1 MQRICFIFTLGGL
14 VCTAQ
19 GIDDIAAEI
28 QVQDEMNEDDDDET
42 ENLPPRLPLPIGRL
56 NCSTT
61 RTVLAKLI
69 RFHCGNQ
76 LPNYGNPASMPCWW
90 PNHLIDWTQIK
101 NLSHK
106 YEGYLGNTYSNC
118 LRIAVIRGYAHYGLD
133 ANEYVEKGN
142 NSTSNGNNFNISNIS
157 QARSL
162 MDRKKNQTSLP
173 HSEEEIVI
181 EPAFYGN
188 EDSMDS
194 SVVQS
199 DEDGVIRVDG
209 VAVTAPVSVQSPTGG
224 FHTVAGLDPRLPT
237 EPLPPA
243 VANCRQIA
251 ATASRPMGALGAAA
265 STSVQSATAMQ
276 PTSEITIIK
285 QTLKNKPNFEHR
297 PPLVKTTYVNI
308 KGNHLRSIVKSVDSK
323 YANFPTKLLSKKN
336 WFPPKLNCQRAI
348 CQPGVAKSLKGC
360 KIILEQMSTLKSS
373 SNPLYFKNISHK
385 EQDGDDGIGVQKFI
399 YDDMLIHHKFTDFYV
414 QAGIGNK
421 ERIAVHRIML
431 ISHSS
436 KLKALLEDVPVETDS
451 SLVFCG
457 VDYDTLKHIVDAIYL
472 GQVIVSGKGYLKKLE
487 DALGTINPYGILCD
501 LKRKPRTFPAWK
513 ISDANLTFADV
524 SSSTNDPSD
533 DENIE
538 NDEDDEDFILEDA
551 HLLDYDSD
559 EDDVIETNN
568 SLIPPKER
576 AITDSYIDE
585 VRKQVFAKCAK
596 SVPDE
601 KETSNE
607 FEKQQNI
614 STSSAAIDV
623 LSDHSADMHNKEIS
637 PKPSKSKNDCTLKE
651 GTASNSFDE
660 ESDNVSKMEV
670 STQSNRP
677 TSARIMAKKLA
688 IVDIAHDIASESPS
702 NVKKTSSKPGVEL
715 KITVEDS
722 SIDEYSIPMID
733 DRIKT
738 RRGGVRIVEGSA
750 NKTNTK
756 ENSPEKKTL
765 GSCVSSNG
773 ITNQNGDE
781 ELGRGKRML
790 RKKQLNDEEC
800 SKTPSPKS
808 KNEQT
813 HSPGTRTLHSSKN
826 TAAENKLDVKTSA
839 SSNCDPQKSPN
850 VSLPHKYNSR
860 SKTFITEAKIHEDT
874 DKATMQNFLKKHSDN
889 SLTDT
894 KGKSKVN
901 TSTTPSQIERRTRGS
916 IRKQVEEIENISK
929 TETNSNK
936 PEVGKSIDKLQV
948 HSAKKDATRVQLE
961 KTKEFPGKKGN
972 EKWSLVST
980 KSELPVP
987 PIESSSRSPRKR
999 SAMPEPNILP
1009 SSIPASTTASSSS
1022 KRFKLLNAPQS
1033 AEKLKKANKPNFE
1046 EVNESLLNEKLQE
1059 GQISFVKF
1067 LMNLGFLLQEPPICN
1082 KCSSSNSAPMQLVKY
1097 TPDECNVAPGSNKI
1111 QATDGVAWVCPS
1123 CNVATSVRPGSI
1135 FARCSSSP
1143 GLPSSR
1149 GASDTTESL
1158 CWIMRL
1164 VLCWKDNTS
1173 LLSCQQATGADVD
1186 KIFLWY
1192 NICKE
1197 YYGVSGS

>member
-1 MQRICFIFTLGGL
+1 M
-14 VCTAQ
+14 
-19 GIDDIAAEI
+19 E
-28 QVQDEMNEDDDDET
+28 DELNEDEDDET

-142 NSTSNGNNFNISNIS
+142 NSTSSGNNFNLGKS
-157 QARSL
+157 QGSFTSL

-173 HSEEEIVI
+173 NSEEEIVI

-209 VAVTAPVSVQSPTGG
+209 AAVTAPVSVQSPTGG
-224 FHTVAGLDPRLPT
+224 FPTLAGLDPRLPT

-265 STSVQSATAMQ
+265 STSVQSTTSIQ
-276 PTSEITIIK
+276 PTSEITIIN
-285 QTLKNKPNFEHR
+285 QTLNNKTNCEPRHS
-297 PPLVKTTYVNI
+297 LVKTTYVNI
-308 KGNHLRSIVKSVDSK
+308 KGNHLRSIVKSDDSK

-360 KIILEQMSTLKSS
+360 KVILEKMSTLKSS
-373 SNPLYFKNISHK
+373 SDPLYFKNILHK
-385 EQDGDDGIGVQKFI
+385 EEDGDDGIGVQKFI

-414 QAGIGNK
+414 QAGIGKK
-421 ERIAVHRIML
+421 ERIPVHKIML
-431 ISHSS
+431 ITHSS
-436 KLKALLEDVPVETDS
+436 KLKALVQDVPVETDS

-457 VDYDTLKHIVDAIYL
+457 VDHDTLKHIVDAIYL
-472 GQVIVSGKGYLKKLE
+472 GQVVVSGKEYLKKLE

-533 DENIE
+533 DEHIE

-559 EDDVIETNN
+559 EDDAIETNN
-568 SLIPPKER
+568 SRIPPKER
-576 AITDSYIDE
+576 ILTESYIDE
-585 VRKQVFAKCAK
+585 IRKQVFAKCAK

-601 KETSNE
+601 NETSNK
-607 FEKQQNI
+607 FEKQENI
-614 STSSAAIDV
+614 STSLETSDV
-623 LSDHSADMHNKEIS
+623 LSDHSADMYNKEIS
-637 PKPSKSKNDCTLKE
+637 PKPTTLRNDGSLNE

-660 ESDNVSKMEV
+660 NFENLSKMEV
-670 STQSNRP
+670 STQSSRP
-677 TSARIMAKKLA
+677 TSARLLAKKQ
-688 IVDIAHDIASESPS
+688 AHVPTDDIASESTS
-702 NVKKTSSKPGVEL
+702 NVKKMASKPGVEL
-715 KITVEDS
+715 KIAVEDS

-738 RRGGVRIVEGSA
+738 RRGGLRNVDRST
-750 NKTNTK
+750 NKTSTK

-765 GSCVSSNG
+765 VSCVSSNG
-773 ITNQNGDE
+773 ITNQNGEE

-790 RKKQLNDEEC
+790 RKKQLHDEEC
-800 SKTPSPKS
+800 NKISSPKS
-808 KNEQT
+808 RNEQT
-813 HSPGTRTLHSSKN
+813 HSPGTRKLHC
-826 TAAENKLDVKTSA
+826 KLDVKSPT
-839 SSNCDPQKSPN
+839 SSNLDHQKSPN
-850 VSLPHKYNSR
+850 VSISHKYNSR
-860 SKTFITEAKIHEDT
+860 SKSFITETSIREGSDE
-874 DKATMQNFLKKHSDN
+874 ATMQKGSKKHNAISF
-889 SLTDT
+889 T
-894 KGKSKVN
+894 KGQT
-901 TSTTPSQIERRTRGS
+901 TSTSISQVERRTRGS

-929 TETNSNK
+929 TEITSNK
-936 PEVGKSIDKLQV
+936 PGVSKIIDKSQ
-948 HSAKKDATRVQLE
+948 AYPTKKDAMRVQPE
-961 KTKEFPGKKGN
+961 KTKQYSKEFHGKKGN

-980 KSELPVP
+980 KSELPVAS
-987 PIESSSRSPRKR
+987 IETSSRGHRKR
-999 SAMPEPNILP
+999 NAIPEPTILP
-1009 SSIPASTTASSSS
+1009 SAITSVSSNT
-1022 KRFKLLNAPQS
+1022 KRFKLLNASQS
-1033 AEKLKKANKPNFE
+1033 ADQLKKANKPNFE

-1067 LMNLGFLLQEPPICN
+1067 LMDLGFLIQEPPVCN

-1097 TPDECNVAPGSNKI
+1097 TPDECSIAQGSNKI

-1123 CNVATSVRPGSI
+1123 CNAATSVRPGSI

-1149 GASDTTESL
+1149 GASDSTESL